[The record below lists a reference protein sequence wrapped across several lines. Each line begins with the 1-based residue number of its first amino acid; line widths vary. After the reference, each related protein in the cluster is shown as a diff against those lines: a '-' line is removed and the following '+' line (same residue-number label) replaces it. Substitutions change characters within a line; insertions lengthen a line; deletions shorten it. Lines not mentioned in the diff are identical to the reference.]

1 MLPIPQDLPLTGPY
15 RVGTVTMHWVD
26 TARPEIYSGR
36 ANEPREL
43 MAQIWYPAEPTTTAT
58 TTPWLDHVEVLGP
71 VGWICGLEPI
81 HEVSPFPR
89 LINRLYP

>member
-1 MLPIPQDLPLTGPY
+1 VD
-15 RVGTVTMHWVD
+15 TVTQCWVD
-26 TARPEIYSGR
+26 IGRPEIYSGR

-43 MAQIWYPAEPTTTAT
+43 MAQIWYPAESAATAT
-58 TTPWLDHVEVLGP
+58 KMPWLDHVEMLGP

-81 HEVSPFPR
+81 HEVSPFAR